1 MEKMVTRRQF
11 IITGATGLAAIY
23 GISACTKSDSSLS
36 TSESVKAAVIDPP
49 TGEVFK
55 DPPEMPNL
63 SANAGVV
70 EIALEAKTA
79 KVKIKGVNADLMTY
93 NGYFPQQTI
102 RVRKGDKLSVNFKNS
117 LPLTTEKNILG
128 YTKNITNI
136 HTHGWHVSPS
146 GKSDN
151 VFLHINPG
159 EEFLY
164 EYDTSKQEA
173 GTLNFLHSHGHG
185 LITEQMWGVLQ
196 DARWL

>member
-1 MEKMVTRRQF
+1 MGRIFTRREF

-23 GISACTKSDSSLS
+23 GIGACAKRGSLLS
-36 TSESVKAAVIDPP
+36 VSEGVKGDMIDPP
-49 TGEVFK
+49 VGGIFK

-63 SANAGVV
+63 SPNPGVV
-70 EIALEAKTA
+70 EVALEAKRA
-79 KVKIKGVNADLMTY
+79 NVKIKGINADLMTY
-93 NGYFPQQTI
+93 NGHFPQQTI
-102 RVRKGDKLSVNFKNS
+102 KVRRGDKLRIHFKNS
-117 LPLTTEKNILG
+117 LPPTTDKNILG
-128 YTKNITNI
+128 HTKNITNI

-173 GTLNFLHSHGHG
+173 GTLNFLHPPRPRP
-185 LITEQMWGVLQ
+185 
-196 DARWL
+196 DC